1 MNISDKTLKPSEFVD
16 QNVYKALKERANK
29 YQDLFESAYDVFLC
43 IDKTGLILDIN
54 RRAEILTGY
63 SRAELRNMNV
73 FRELVVPEDRK
84 AIRQVVKN
92 AVLNKSRTY
101 EVRWQAKDGKIIQ
114 FEGTTTARTSE
125 KGAFISTICVLRDI
139 TERKRTEEQLERI
152 TRQNQLILNSAGEG
166 IYGLNSEGK
175 TTFANPAAARMVG
188 WEIDE
193 LTGKFQHDIIHHS
206 KKDGSPFPDE
216 ECQIYAAFRDGN
228 THHVTDEFFW
238 RKDGTSFPVEYTST
252 PIWENG
258 ELAGSVVVF
267 QDISE
272 RKEAE
277 EALRESEERHRS
289 LYNNTPV
296 MLHSVDRNGRLVSVS
311 NYWLE
316 TLGYERSEVIGRLST
331 EFLTEESR
339 RYAEEVCFPAFF
351 NTGRLKDEALQFV
364 KKNGEVIDALLST
377 ITERDAAGEIVRS
390 LAVVIDVTERKRAEE
405 KLRESEERFRLVF
418 EEGPIGMHL
427 VGPSFH
433 FVRVNNAFC
442 EMLGYTDEEL
452 VGLPLADVIHP
463 DDAKLGLEFAR
474 KMRDGRIAN
483 YQIERRYI
491 KKNKEV
497 LWTNLKASVIRDR
510 DGTALYGIGI
520 VENITERRQAEEAL
534 RNALS
539 EVEELKNRLQEE
551 NIYLQNEI
559 KVEHNFGEIIGLSA
573 SLKKALGQV
582 EQVASTDANVLILG
596 ETGTGKELIARAV
609 HELSNRKQR
618 PLVKVNCATL
628 PANLIES
635 ELFGHER
642 GAFTGALTRKVG
654 RFELADKGT
663 IFLDEIGDLPLELQV
678 KLLRVLQEGEFER
691 LGSHVTHSVDV
702 RVIAATNR
710 DIEKQVQ
717 EGTFREDLFFRL
729 NVFPILVPPLRE
741 RKEDIPVLA
750 KHFIE
755 KYATKLGK
763 QIDVV
768 PVKVMNLLQGYEWPG
783 NVRELENIIERA
795 MVISVENKLE
805 LGDWFLRTIS
815 TTPESETQTLQE
827 IEKQHI
833 LKVLHS
839 TMWRV
844 SGFGGAAEILGL
856 NPTTLESR
864 MKKLGIRRAK

>member
-1 MNISDKTLKPSEFVD
+1 
-16 QNVYKALKERANK
+16 
-29 YQDLFESAYDVFLC
+29 
-43 IDKTGLILDIN
+43 
-54 RRAEILTGY
+54 
-63 SRAELRNMNV
+63 
-73 FRELVVPEDRK
+73 
-84 AIRQVVKN
+84 
-92 AVLNKSRTY
+92 
-101 EVRWQAKDGKIIQ
+101 
-114 FEGTTTARTSE
+114 
-125 KGAFISTICVLRDI
+125 
-139 TERKRTEEQLERI
+139 
-152 TRQNQLILNSAGEG
+152 
-166 IYGLNSEGK
+166 
-175 TTFANPAAARMVG
+175 MV
-188 WEIDE
+188 
-193 LTGKFQHDIIHHS
+193 
-206 KKDGSPFPDE
+206 
-216 ECQIYAAFRDGN
+216 
-228 THHVTDEFFW
+228 
-238 RKDGTSFPVEYTST
+238 
-252 PIWENG
+252 
-258 ELAGSVVVF
+258 
-267 QDISE
+267 
-272 RKEAE
+272 
-277 EALRESEERHRS
+277 
-289 LYNNTPV
+289 
-296 MLHSVDRNGRLVSVS
+296 
-311 NYWLE
+311 
-316 TLGYERSEVIGRLST
+316 
-331 EFLTEESR
+331 
-339 RYAEEVCFPAFF
+339 
-351 NTGRLKDEALQFV
+351 
-364 KKNGEVIDALLST
+364 
-377 ITERDAAGEIVRS
+377 
-390 LAVVIDVTERKRAEE
+390 
-405 KLRESEERFRLVF
+405 
-418 EEGPIGMHL
+418 
-427 VGPSFH
+427 
-433 FVRVNNAFC
+433 
-442 EMLGYTDEEL
+442 
-452 VGLPLADVIHP
+452 HP
-463 DDAKLGLEFAR
+463 GDAKLGLDLAR
-474 KMRDGRIAN
+474 KMRDGTIAN
-483 YQIERRYI
+483 YQIERRYV

-497 LWTNLKASVIRDR
+497 LWTNLNASVVRDR

-520 VENITERRQAEEAL
+520 VENITERRQAEEQL

-768 PVKVMNLLQGYEWPG
+768 PVKVMNVLQGYEWPG